1 MLQTIFKSFRTVP
14 EKVTMTTE
22 TKSFKTLIRTRS
34 PFNDIFVIERENL
47 REMWFQGK
55 GKFYLQTRVDLNR
68 PDELAL
74 IYTRLLLAPLMW
86 NPVPSRLLMIGLGG
100 GVLPR
105 FLSEV
110 YPDLEMDV
118 VEVDPRVTELARQ
131 FFNFKESLN
140 LRVFEDD
147 GRAFVKQQRRKYD
160 LVILDAFKGGSVPY
174 HLKTA
179 EFYQEIAQS
188 LTEEGILVTNLYG
201 KSNALKP
208 RDQKTLETVFD
219 KVFLFEDAERVATAC
234 VAILK
239 DDGVSL
245 ETLRT
250 YNSNLP
256 EKIQR
261 NLSWL
266 ENTDMIEN
274 GCSVESSGSVFKDD
288 FEASQF
294 FKAVKRNNRD
304 DPFFNHPYP
313 IRNSR

>member
-1 MLQTIFKSFRTVP
+1 
-14 EKVTMTTE
+14 MTTE
-22 TKSFKTLIRTRS
+22 TEPFKILTRTRS

-47 REMWFQGK
+47 REMWFQGN
-55 GKFYLQTRVDLNR
+55 GRFYLQTRIDLDC
-68 PDELAL
+68 PDDLAL

-86 NPVPSRLLMIGLGG
+86 NPVPSRILMIGLGG

-110 YPDLEMDV
+110 YPDLVMDV
-118 VEVDPRVTELARQ
+118 VEVDPRVTELARR
-131 FFNFKESLN
+131 FFNFKESPR

-147 GRAFVKQQRRKYD
+147 GRAFVKQQGHKYD
-160 LVILDAFKGGSVPY
+160 LVFLDAFKGGSVPY

-188 LTEEGILVTNLYG
+188 LTGEGILVTNLYG

-208 RDQKTLETVFD
+208 RDRKTLETVFD
-219 KVFLFEDAERVATAC
+219 KVSIFEDAERVATAC
-234 VAILK
+234 VAILNN
-239 DDGVSL
+239 DGVSL
-245 ETLRT
+245 ETLRKCS
-250 YNSNLP
+250 SNLP
-256 EKIQR
+256 EKVQR

-266 ENTDMIEN
+266 ENTDMIER
-274 GCSVESSGSVFKDD
+274 GSSIESSGSVFKDD

>member
-1 MLQTIFKSFRTVP
+1 
-14 EKVTMTTE
+14 MTTE
-22 TKSFKTLIRTRS
+22 TEPFKILTRTRS
-34 PFNDIFVIERENL
+34 LFNDIFVIERENL

-55 GKFYLQTRVDLNR
+55 GKFYLQTRVDLDR
-68 PDELAL
+68 PDDLAL

-105 FLSEV
+105 FLSEI
-110 YPDLEMDV
+110 YPDLVMDV
-118 VEVDPRVTELARQ
+118 VEMDPCVTELARR
-131 FFNFKESLN
+131 FFSFKESPR

-147 GRAFVKQQRRKYD
+147 GRAFVKQQGHKYD
-160 LVILDAFKGGSVPY
+160 LVVLDAFKGGSVPY

-188 LTEEGILVTNLYG
+188 LTGEGILVTNLYG

-208 RDQKTLETVFD
+208 RDRKTLETVFD
-219 KVFLFEDAERVATAC
+219 KVFIFEDAERVATAC
-234 VAILK
+234 VAVLK

-245 ETLRT
+245 ETLRKC
-250 YNSNLP
+250 SSSLP

-266 ENTDMIEN
+266 GNTDMIER
-274 GCSVESSGSVFKDD
+274 GCSIESSGSVFKDD

-313 IRNSR
+313 IRNSS

>member
-1 MLQTIFKSFRTVP
+1 
-14 EKVTMTTE
+14 MTTE
-22 TKSFKTLIRTRS
+22 TEPFKILTRTRS

-47 REMWFQGK
+47 REMWFQGN
-55 GKFYLQTRVDLNR
+55 GKFYLQTRIDLDR
-68 PDELAL
+68 PDDLAL

-86 NPVPSRLLMIGLGG
+86 NPAPSRILMIGLGG

-110 YPDLEMDV
+110 YPDLVMDV
-118 VEVDPRVTELARQ
+118 VEVDPHVTELARR
-131 FFNFKESLN
+131 FFSFKESPR

-147 GRAFVKQQRRKYD
+147 GRAFVKQQGHKYD
-160 LVILDAFKGGSVPY
+160 LVFLDAFKGGSVPY

-188 LTEEGILVTNLYG
+188 LTGEGILVTNLYG

-208 RDQKTLETVFD
+208 RDRKTLETVFD
-219 KVFLFEDAERVATAC
+219 KVFIFEDAERVATAC
-234 VAILK
+234 VAVLK

-245 ETLRT
+245 ETLRKC
-250 YNSNLP
+250 SSSLP

-266 ENTDMIEN
+266 GNTDMIER
-274 GCSVESSGSVFKDD
+274 GCSIESSGSVFKDD

-313 IRNSR
+313 IRNSS